1 VGRVRPDQLSPLKQF
16 ASSRSPRP
24 GPNTLGFL
32 AAAAAAVLWGL
43 SGVVVKVALRGALD
57 QGALL
62 VLRLVLS
69 VVLLG
74 AGIAVFR
81 PWELRARGAP
91 MGLLVGLGVVMVA
104 LQYFYYRTI
113 HQTSV
118 GTAVFLEFLA
128 PVFVV
133 GYGWATGRQARERW
147 SALAVISALTGGFL
161 LVTAGRGLQLPLIA
175 LGTGLGAALA
185 LAGQTLLL
193 DRLPAP
199 VSRLG
204 ALWVALSV
212 SALLSLVVGDVSS
225 LWRTAWT
232 WPVVGAV
239 AYMAAGATV
248 IPLLLVMAAVR
259 RMGAART
266 GVTGTLE
273 PVVAALG
280 AWTLLGERLLPVQ
293 VLGGLMIVGA
303 VGLIH
308 LAPPQS
314 TGPRETRG

>member
-1 VGRVRPDQLSPLKQF
+1 MRVS
-16 ASSRSPRP
+16 RP
-24 GPNTLGFL
+24 GSNALGFL
-32 AAAAAAVLWGL
+32 AAAAAALLWGL

-69 VVLLG
+69 VLLLG
-74 AGIAVFR
+74 VGVAMFR
-81 PWELRARGAP
+81 PWELIPRGAP
-91 MGLLVGLGVVMVA
+91 RGLVAGLGVVMLA

-113 HQTSV
+113 HETNV

-133 GYGWATGRQARERW
+133 GYGWVTGRQARERW
-147 SALAVISALTGGFL
+147 SALAVVSALAGGFL
-161 LVTAGRGLQLPLIA
+161 LVTGGHGLQLPLIA
-175 LGTGLGAALA
+175 LATGLGAAVA
-185 LAGQTLLL
+185 LAAQTLIL
-193 DRLPAP
+193 DRLPAN

-204 ALWVALSV
+204 ALLAALSV
-212 SALLSLVVGDVSS
+212 SALLSLVVGDMSS
-225 LWRTAWT
+225 LWRTT
-232 WPVVGAV
+232 WSGPVAGAV
-239 AYMAAGATV
+239 LYMAIGATV

-273 PVVAALG
+273 PVVAALA
-280 AWTLLGERLLPVQ
+280 AWMLLGEHLLAVQ
-293 VLGGLMIVGA
+293 LVGGLMIVSA

-308 LAPPQS
+308 LAPPQADAE
-314 TGPRETRG
+314 GNGWHA